1 MKLLTI
7 RIAILSVGLL
17 LISSCQ
23 SEQNNQMSI
32 SENQRRELPR
42 EAVGFLFQ
50 AEDAL
55 KQNAFW
61 SALAY
66 TDSVAEF
73 NPDLADLH
81 FLRGRIYADWNRPAL
96 AESSY
101 VRAIEIDPEYRG
113 AHLNLGNVY
122 LTHQKY
128 EQALDMYKKAQ
139 NKYPTSNVFFQL
151 GRAYAELGKTDSAR
165 MAYERAIELDSTNST
180 AYMWL
185 GQLLEDEGEN
195 EKALQYT
202 RNGYN
207 INPDNLNYKFLLSVL
222 LMKTDHIDE
231 AIPHL
236 KDVTEKWP
244 WHVGAHYNLG
254 QAYMQVGMSEEGQRF
269 LSLTDSL
276 QREMDKLEELED
288 LATMMPNQTERWIN
302 LGDAYRTAGRLGD
315 SKEAYTVALGNEP
328 WNLAI
333 RGNLATLNMA
343 MGDTLGAIS
352 QYRTILQID
361 PSYADVWLNLGVAY
375 ANIGRIDYARECWNN
390 ALLYDEN
397 LQMARDYLA
406 KTDSME

>member
-1 MKLLTI
+1 M
-7 RIAILSVGLL
+7 LSVGILL
-17 LISSCQ
+17 MSACQ

-32 SENQRRELPR
+32 SEKQRRELPR
-42 EAVGFLFQ
+42 EAVEFLFQ
-50 AEDAL
+50 AEDAF

-61 SALAY
+61 AALAY
-66 TDSVAEF
+66 TDSVAAF

-81 FLRGRIYADWNRPAL
+81 FLRGKIYADWNRPAL

-101 VRAIEIDPEYRG
+101 VKVIEIDPDYNG

-128 EQALDMYKKAQ
+128 EQALDMYKKA
-139 NKYPTSNVFFQL
+139 KDRYPTSNVFFQL
-151 GRAYAELGKTDSAR
+151 GRAYAELGITDSAR
-165 MAYERAIELDSTNST
+165 MAYEQAIEIDSTNST

-195 EKALQYT
+195 EQALQYT
-202 RNGYN
+202 KTGYN
-207 INPDNLNYKFLLSVL
+207 MNPENMNYKFLLAVL

-231 AIPHL
+231 AISYL
-236 KDVTEKWP
+236 EDVTEKWP

-254 QAYMQVGMSEEGQRF
+254 QAYMQVGKSEEGQRF

-302 LGDAYRTAGRLGD
+302 LGDAYRTAGRLED

-343 MGDTLGAIS
+343 MGDTSGAIS

-375 ANIGRIDYARECWNN
+375 ANIGRMDYARECWNN
-390 ALLYDEN
+390 ALLYDEEHE
-397 LQMARDYLA
+397 LAKEYLA
-406 KTDSME
+406 KSESMQ